1 MSETATVESAAPIA
15 APVENVEAASL
26 SEHEATFS
34 PEAREAPETDDDGE
48 PVQRTRHR
56 ARSQQASPEDVAQIR
71 DWSARARAAEEAA
84 GIARNDGESER
95 VYRLRVRTE
104 LAEAARQAR
113 SAPKYEPVRQ
123 SAPAASPVAPVAASH
138 DATRPEPNEDEI
150 GTKYQTY
157 AEFTRA
163 QAEWVWEQRDAA
175 RQRQAEQQQ
184 LQQSQQAQISS
195 YQKRVDDFVAKQPDY
210 NQVVQSA
217 MNDFGA
223 EFKIADPAFQVFL
236 THDNGPQMLYHL
248 LTHPDQLAE
257 MQALWEGKPASHAN
271 VALATRWLQSRVQ
284 AVSTGSVAPTPPVI
298 PAPRPPN
305 PVRTGPMKTGDELPG
320 DDATLADH
328 EKAFGKKYARR

>member
-1 MSETATVESAAPIA
+1 MSETATVEA
-15 APVENVEAASL
+15 APVENVESSSL

-34 PEAREAPETDDDGE
+34 PEARNEAPVETDDDGE

-113 SAPKYEPVRQ
+113 SAPKPEPVRQ
-123 SAPAASPVAPVAASH
+123 SAPAPVVAPAPTPAAST
-138 DATRPEPNEDEI
+138 DAPTRPEPSEDEI

-157 AEFTRA
+157 AEFTRD
-163 QAEWVWEQRDAA
+163 QARWVIEQDRAEQA
-175 RQRQAEQQQ
+175 RAAEQQQ

-195 YQKRVDDFVAKQPDY
+195 YQQRVNAFVAKQPDY
-210 NQVVQSA
+210 NEVVQAA
-217 MNDFGA
+217 MADFGA
-223 EFKIADPAFQVFL
+223 DFKIAEPAFQVFL

-305 PVRTGPMKTGDELPG
+305 PVRTGPMKTGDELPS
-320 DDATLADH
+320 DTDSLSKH
-328 EKAFGKKYARR
+328 EKAFAPWSRKR